1 MVIDTG
7 SDVNWIQCEPC
18 SNCYKQS
25 DPIFNPANSLTYKT
39 VSCNSPQCNSL
50 DLSSCMYLTDTCLYQ
65 VDYGD
70 GSITVGD
77 LATETVSFGRS
88 GTVPNVAIGCG
99 HENQGLFAGAAGLIG
114 LGRTAL
120 SLPSQVNAKTISY
133 CLVNRD
139 SVDSSTLEFNSV
151 CPSDSVTAPLLK
163 NYKLPTFF
171 YVGMTGISVGD
182 EDVVIPKGCFEI
194 DKYGHGGII
203 LDSGTAVTRLTTQV
217 YNAVRD
223 AFAKAATNLPN
234 SDEFEIFDTCYD
246 FGKLKK
252 VDVPT
257 VSFHFAG
264 GGTLPLKTSNYL
276 VPVDQHGKYC
286 FAFAPTPRSLSII
299 GNIQQQGTRVSYDI
313 VKSLVFFSPDNC

>member
-18 SNCYKQS
+18 SNCYQQS
-25 DPIFNPANSLTYKT
+25 DPIFNPTDSSTYQT
-39 VSCNSPQCNSL
+39 VSCNSQQCNSL
-50 DLSSCMYLTDTCLYQ
+50 DLSSCTLLTDTCLYQ

-77 LATETVSFGRS
+77 LATETLSFGRS

-114 LGRTAL
+114 LGCTAL
-120 SLPSQVNAKTISY
+120 SLPSQINAKTISY

-139 SVDSSTLEFNSV
+139 SADSSTLEFNSV
-151 CPSDSVTAPLLK
+151 CPTDSVTAPLLK
-163 NYKLPTFF
+163 NNKLPTFF

-182 EDVVIPKGCFEI
+182 ENVVLPKGCFDI

-203 LDSGTAVTRLTTQV
+203 LDSGTAVTRLTTPV

-223 AFAKAATNLPN
+223 AFAKAASNLPN
-234 SDEFEIFDTCYD
+234 SSKFEIFDTCYD

-313 VKSLVFFSPDNC
+313 AKSLVAFSPDEC

>member
-1 MVIDTG
+1 MVMDTG
-7 SDVNWIQCEPC
+7 SDVNWMQCEPC
-18 SNCYKQS
+18 SNCYQQS
-25 DPIFNPANSLTYKT
+25 DPIFNPADSSTYQT
-39 VSCNSPQCNSL
+39 VPCNSQQCKSL
-50 DLSSCMYLTDTCLYQ
+50 DLSSCMYFTDTCLYQ

-70 GSITVGD
+70 GSITNGD
-77 LATETVSFGRS
+77 FATETMSFGRS

-99 HENQGLFAGAAGLIG
+99 HDNQGLFAGAAGLIG
-114 LGRTAL
+114 LGCTAL
-120 SLPSQVNAKTISY
+120 SLPSQINAKTISY

-139 SVDSSTLEFNSV
+139 TVDSSTLEFNSV
-151 CPSDSVTAPLLK
+151 WPSDSVTAPLLK

-182 EDVVIPKGCFEI
+182 EDVAMPKGCFEI
-194 DKYGHGGII
+194 DKDGGGGII

-223 AFAKAATNLPN
+223 AFAKAASKLPRA
-234 SDEFEIFDTCYD
+234 SEFEIFDTCYD

-257 VSFHFAG
+257 VSFHLAG
-264 GGTLPLKTSNYL
+264 GGTLALKTGNYL
-276 VPVDQHGKYC
+276 VPVDEHGKYC
-286 FAFAPTPRSLSII
+286 FAFAPTPRSMSII

-313 VKSLVFFSPDNC
+313 TKSLVSFSPDEC

>member
-7 SDVNWIQCEPC
+7 SDLNWMQCEPC
-18 SNCYKQS
+18 SNCYQQS
-25 DPIFNPANSLTYKT
+25 DPIFNPADSSTYQT
-39 VSCNSPQCNSL
+39 LSCNSQQCYSL
-50 DLSSCMYLTDTCLYQ
+50 DLASCMYVTDTCLYQ

-70 GSITVGD
+70 GSITFGN
-77 LATETVSFGRS
+77 LATETLSFGRS
-88 GTVPNVAIGCG
+88 GTVRNVAIGCG

-114 LGRTAL
+114 LGCTAL
-120 SLPSQVNAKTISY
+120 SLPSQINAKTMSY

-151 CPSDSVTAPLLK
+151 SPSDSVTAPLVK
-163 NYKLPTFF
+163 NNKLPTFF
-171 YVGMTGISVGD
+171 YVEMTGISVGD
-182 EDVVIPKGCFEI
+182 EDVVLPKGCFEI
-194 DKYGHGGII
+194 DKNGHGGII

-223 AFAKAATNLPN
+223 AFVKAASNLP
-234 SDEFEIFDTCYD
+234 SWSKFEIFDTCFD

-264 GGTLPLKTSNYL
+264 GGTLALKTTNYL

-313 VKSLVFFSPDNC
+313 AKSLVSFSPDKC